1 MASQSNNLNKRSG
14 AALLVVIFTVF
25 MVSSLV
31 LNMLD
36 TETQQVAVAR
46 NVRDYERALYLANA
60 GVHHACAVL
69 NQSPAFRGTV
79 SEGAYPGEDTYSATI
94 VDGAVGQIDVTSI
107 GVAGEATRTVQAIL
121 DF

>member
-1 MASQSNNLNKRSG
+1 MRRHSTKTNQRGG

-36 TETQQVAVAR
+36 TETLQVAVAR

-69 NQSPAFRGTV
+69 ADDSTWRGVLTD
-79 SEGAYPGEDTYSATI
+79 GAYPADDTYTVTAA
-94 VDGAVGQIDVTSI
+94 DGVGGQIELTAT
-107 GVAGEATRTVQAIL
+107 GVAGEAARTVQATL
-121 DF
+121 EK